1 MIELISTFVKIANYL
16 DMMGCD
22 KHADKFDDM
31 CQMCSHMV
39 DGKHSESYMAPK
51 QLSAVHEQAK
61 YLLENL
67 DGKELEDWQE
77 SKIAILSAYMND
89 VYRSIKHDNKDY
101 LSQRGDV

>member
-22 KHADKFDDM
+22 KHADKIDNI
-31 CQMCSHMV
+31 CEMCSRMSSEEH
-39 DGKHSESYMAPK
+39 GESYMAPK

-67 DGKELEDWQE
+67 DGKALEDWQE
-77 SKIAILSAYMND
+77 SKIAIISAYMND